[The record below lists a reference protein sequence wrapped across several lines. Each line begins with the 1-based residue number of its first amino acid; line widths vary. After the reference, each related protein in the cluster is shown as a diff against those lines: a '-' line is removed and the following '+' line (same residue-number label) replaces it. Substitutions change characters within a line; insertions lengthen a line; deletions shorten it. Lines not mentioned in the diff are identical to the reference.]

1 VLREALRKVEIESY
15 NNLDILIVA
24 KPIIVTASLLEIKKI
39 LENILISFLIGQL

>member
-24 KPIIVTASLLEIKKI
+24 KPIIITASLMEIKKI
-39 LENILISFLIGQL
+39 LEKTLTSFLTGQL